1 MARQR
6 QRINSLNA
14 GDLLVVLRLQSARG
28 IGSGALGRI
37 IDDCMERG
45 VTPAEIGSIGAEELE
60 IRYRLSPE
68 SARAF
73 QINEDA
79 LKVHL
84 KELNDR
90 SVQVLVRGWPGYPR
104 RLLVTRGSD
113 APPVLFAI
121 GNLSLFERPAV
132 GFCGSRKASERGIAI
147 AKECARFLAST
158 GSNARSGY
166 PHGVDLSAHPACLE
180 SARTTSI

>member
-28 IGSGALGRI
+28 IGSRTLGRI
-37 IDDCMERG
+37 LDDCLERG
-45 VTPAEIGSIGAEELE
+45 VTPAEIASLGAEELE

-84 KELNDR
+84 KTLNDR
-90 SVQVLVRGWPGYPR
+90 SVQVLFRGWPGYPR
-104 RLLVTRGSD
+104 PLLG
-113 APPVLFAI
+113 P
-121 GNLSLFERPAV
+121 
-132 GFCGSRKASERGIAI
+132 
-147 AKECARFLAST
+147 
-158 GSNARSGY
+158 
-166 PHGVDLSAHPACLE
+166 
-180 SARTTSI
+180 